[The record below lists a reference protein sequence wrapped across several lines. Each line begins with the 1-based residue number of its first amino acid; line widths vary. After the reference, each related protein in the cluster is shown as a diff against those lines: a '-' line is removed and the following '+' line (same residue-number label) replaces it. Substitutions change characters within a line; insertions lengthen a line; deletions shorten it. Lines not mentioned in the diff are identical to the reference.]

1 MRWTLPRACRLGE
14 GAAAKGDLGV
24 NVGDLVAERRDL
36 GSSCS
41 LLDAG
46 LTGEKVEGW
55 MNGEGGSVDV
65 RSMKYSPFSRVGD
78 APLPCWRSV
87 DKDWIGTECAHQA
100 ER

>member
-1 MRWTLPRACRLGE
+1 MKSDLAVNIGE
-14 GAAAKGDLGV
+14 
-24 NVGDLVAERRDL
+24 LVAKRRDL
-36 GSSCS
+36 GSSRS

-65 RSMKYSPFSRVGD
+65 RSMIPPLLRAND

-87 DKDWIGTECAHQA
+87 DKDRIGRECVHQA
-100 ER
+100 ES